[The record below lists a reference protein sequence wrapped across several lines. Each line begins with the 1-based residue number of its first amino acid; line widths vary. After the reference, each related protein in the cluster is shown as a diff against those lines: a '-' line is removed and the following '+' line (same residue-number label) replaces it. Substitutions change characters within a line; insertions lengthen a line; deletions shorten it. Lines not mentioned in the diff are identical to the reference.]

1 MGFRGGGQIDPPP
14 QRILVFKYPSGDR
27 VKKLEFKKSRWKC
40 QNSKSTKNIK
50 FIKLYLTALYIK
62 SIIRPSYSFDMKA
75 NKQSL
80 KLI

>member
-1 MGFRGGGQIDPPP
+1 MTRARFEGYTDVMNQKNGRSPY
-14 QRILVFKYPSGDR
+14 RIKI
-27 VKKLEFKKSRWKC
+27 LEISVDWIC
-40 QNSKSTKNIK
+40 QNSKSIKNIK

-62 SIIRPSYSFDMKA
+62 SIIRPRYSFDMKA